1 MPFLLQEKI
10 LLDLY
15 ATKVYN
21 IFVAEKWGDEMEAT
35 KKKMGRPVIGKPKT
49 VEIRTRV
56 DEDLSNQIN
65 SYCEKKKITRSDF
78 LRKGIDMV
86 LNEEK

>member
-1 MPFLLQEKI
+1 
-10 LLDLY
+10 
-15 ATKVYN
+15 
-21 IFVAEKWGDEMEAT
+21 MEAT

-49 VEIRTRV
+49 IEIRTRIC
-56 DEDLSNQIN
+56 EDLSDKIN

-78 LRKGIDMV
+78 LRKGIEMV